1 MLLALFGIK
10 NGGLNLFVNLVVLF
24 LVAVYIALIA
34 WTYFDARRRVE
45 DNFLVICATI
55 GALIPFVGP
64 AIYAIIRPPEYLED
78 ARERELETRAAEL
91 RVRQLEEQSC
101 PNCSYPIERTYLR
114 CPQCRARVKNPC
126 ESCGKP
132 IDPRWTICPYC
143 ETPRRRAA
151 QPSRRAPV
159 EEAPRR
165 PATRT
170 GTAERPTRRAPQPA
184 RGSRPASRAPS
195 PARQSRP
202 ETQPSPARQA
212 APAKAR
218 KAPSRSASS
227 RSTSSRSTSGPPPGR
242 EPGED
247 GPRPAT
253 AS

>member
-45 DNFLVICATI
+45 DNFLVICATLGALVPFI
-55 GALIPFVGP
+55 GA

-78 ARERELETRAAEL
+78 AREREIETRAAEL

-101 PNCSYPIERTYLR
+101 PNCSYPIERNYLR

-132 IDPRWTICPYC
+132 VDPRWTICPYC
-143 ETPRRRAA
+143 ETPRRRPA
-151 QPSRRAPV
+151 QPPRRAAI
-159 EEAPRR
+159 EEAPAR
-165 PATRT
+165 PAARA
-170 GTAERPTRRAPQPA
+170 GRAERPTRRAP
-184 RGSRPASRAPS
+184 SRPAQ

-202 ETQPSPARQA
+202 ASRTPSPSRQPRPQAQPSPARQA
-212 APAKAR
+212 APTKAR
-218 KAPSRSASS
+218 NPSRSTAS
-227 RSTSSRSTSGPPPGR
+227 RSTSSPPPGR
-242 EPGED
+242 EPGEED
-247 GPRPAT
+247 TRPAT